1 MPAPLAKG
9 IIITLT
15 LLTTLGAALMAN
27 PQVRAWVE
35 EQRHKIAEALRSLG
49 DELDP
54 QSRRQAEAFAFEGR
68 IPGQRPEAAR
78 RESEAARDAVAKA
91 TGRDGVDLDETSRR
105 STKIG
110 RTTLGEA
117 DEAERRRLGRE
128 YLARRNQEMID
139 AKEKSRMRKSAASLS
154 TSGNLESTSTDKNAS
169 RAFVENSAIAQQSA
183 PPLGSFDRLVD
194 IDGSLKADCTAKEDM
209 ESTLEL
215 PSPPTDEPKSFG
227 KRKVAIAEIIE
238 PEQEESR
245 STPISAFEV
254 GSRWANPFGDEFE
267 VEASGYATPKPK
279 APAVPP
285 KISFAEDPETSVP
298 GLHPESE
305 LEQSEPASVER
316 SYGEEAMSESWTE
329 DEQLARALS
338 LSMADEES
346 RRNERMAKQDS
357 EDPDITA
364 AIAASLADG
373 SVHNQEHVQRKV
385 DAAMQR
391 SQSIMEAAMQQSQ
404 NKVEASMRKSQNKVE
419 IAMQKKDR
427 KLAAAQA
434 KIMAKTSNLPQP
446 EMTQRVE
453 QLIDISSDPPISV
466 PHQSSSSLSPRTPK
480 MGSPTRTP
488 SDDSDSLYGLS
499 PTYTARRATHH
510 GSTQPETRQDDIHS
524 LFAKV
529 RAGPDAL
536 DPRAVWSPITP
547 QTTAQLNQQY
557 DPVHEAASL
566 NSSASFEPHFSSHAA
581 ASTTTVGSGDD
592 SYASLPSLINVSDEP
607 QRERQSLFHASNQH
621 SIRNHI
627 DSVYT
632 HQLGSGMP
640 SSQQQTQ
647 HEEISS
653 KLALHAATLS
663 LDQNNHYHSTYQ
675 SQPQSPPQHSQY
687 FARYQSQL
695 QDERSSPSAH
705 ADGNP
710 RPRSLDLNGKHIASE
725 NGGDGTRTP
734 TTATLSPEFER
745 ESIGFSTDSE
755 DEFASAKGSVAHL
768 PGAFGATSTSARRAS
783 TVSFVTDPAA
793 SNDLEDNGS
802 LVGHSD
808 AETSSLVDVDESP
821 NGQQHGSEAGSD
833 QRMEGVY
840 SGEETDDDWSSGV
853 KTPGSE
859 WTDVGSQV
867 SEEELGGQD
876 SSRLIR
882 S

>member
-35 EQRHKIAEALRSLG
+35 EQRRKIAEALRSLG

-105 STKIG
+105 LTKID
-110 RTTLGEA
+110 RTKLGEA

-128 YLARRNQEMID
+128 YLARRNQEMME
-139 AKEKSRMRKSAASLS
+139 AKEKSKMKKSAASLS
-154 TSGNLESTSTDKNAS
+154 PSGNLGSTSTDKNAS
-169 RAFVENSAIAQQSA
+169 RAFVENSAMIQQSA

-194 IDGSLKADCTAKEDM
+194 LDGSLKAKFTAKEDV

-227 KRKVAIAEIIE
+227 KRKIAIAETIE
-238 PEQEESR
+238 PVQEESR
-245 STPISAFEV
+245 STPVSTFEA

-267 VEASGYATPKPK
+267 VEASGYATPKPR
-279 APAVPP
+279 APALPP
-285 KISFAEDPETSVP
+285 KISLAEDPETSVP
-298 GLHPESE
+298 ELHPESE
-305 LEQSEPASVER
+305 LDQPESASVER
-316 SYGEEAMSESWTE
+316 SYGEEALSESWTE

-338 LSMADEES
+338 LSMADEEK
-346 RRNERMAKQDS
+346 RRKEKIAQQDS
-357 EDPDITA
+357 EDPDIAA

-373 SVHNQEHVQRKV
+373 SVHIQEHVQQKV
-385 DAAMQR
+385 G
-391 SQSIMEAAMQQSQ
+391 SAMQQSQ
-404 NKVEASMRKSQNKVE
+404 NKVEASMRKSQDKLE
-419 IAMQKKDR
+419 AAMQKKDR

-434 KIMAKTSNLPQP
+434 KIMKKTSDLPQP
-446 EMTQRVE
+446 EMTQRFE

-466 PHQSSSSLSPRTPK
+466 PHQNGSSPTPRTPK
-480 MGSPTRTP
+480 MGSSMRTP
-488 SDDSDSLYGLS
+488 SDDSDSMYGLS
-499 PTYTARRATHH
+499 PEYRARQATRF
-510 GSTQPETRQDDIHS
+510 GSAQQETRQDDTHNLSAESI
-524 LFAKV
+524 
-529 RAGPDAL
+529 AGQDA
-536 DPRAVWSPITP
+536 PSPSPFVWSPITP

-566 NSSASFEPHFSSHAA
+566 NSSASFEPPVSPHAA
-581 ASTTTVGSGDD
+581 ASSTTAGQGQDFYT
-592 SYASLPSLINVSDEP
+592 SLPSLIDVSDEP
-607 QRERQSLFHASNQH
+607 QREHPSLFHASNQH

-632 HQLGSGMP
+632 HQLHQLGSGMP

-647 HEEISS
+647 HAEISS

-663 LDQNNHYHSTYQ
+663 LDRNNLYHSTYQ

-687 FARYQSQL
+687 FARFQSQV
-695 QDERSSPSAH
+695 QDERASASAY

-710 RPRSLDLNGKHIASE
+710 RPRSLDFDGKHIPSE

-734 TTATLSPEFER
+734 TTATLSPDCER
-745 ESIGFSTDSE
+745 ESIGFSTGSE

-768 PGAFGATSTSARRAS
+768 PGASGEVSTSARRSS
-783 TVSFVTDPAA
+783 TASFVTDPAA
-793 SNDLEDNGS
+793 RSDPEDNGS

-821 NGQQHGSEAGSD
+821 IGQQHGSEAGSD
-833 QRMEGVY
+833 HHMEGVY
-840 SGEETDDDWSSGV
+840 SGEDSDDDWSSGV

-867 SEEELGGQD
+867 SEEEVGGQD

>member
-1 MPAPLAKG
+1 
-9 IIITLT
+9 
-15 LLTTLGAALMAN
+15 MAN

-105 STKIG
+105 LTKIG

-128 YLARRNQEMID
+128 YLARRNQEMIE
-139 AKEKSRMRKSAASLS
+139 AKEKSKMKKSAASLS

-169 RAFVENSAIAQQSA
+169 RAFIENSAMTQQSA

-194 IDGSLKADCTAKEDM
+194 LDGSLKADFNAKEDM

-227 KRKVAIAEIIE
+227 KRKIAIAETIE
-238 PEQEESR
+238 PESEGTR
-245 STPISAFEV
+245 STPVSAFEA

-267 VEASGYATPKPK
+267 VEASGYATPKPR

-285 KISFAEDPETSVP
+285 KISFAEDPEISVP
-298 GLHPESE
+298 ESHPESE
-305 LEQSEPASVER
+305 LKQPEPASVEG
-316 SYGEEAMSESWTE
+316 SNGEEAMSESWTE

-338 LSMADEES
+338 LSMADEE
-346 RRNERMAKQDS
+346 RRRKERIAQQDS
-357 EDPDITA
+357 EDPDIAA

-373 SVHNQEHVQRKV
+373 SVHIQDHVQQKV
-385 DAAMQR
+385 YAAMQK
-391 SQSIMEAAMQQSQ
+391 SQ
-404 NKVEASMRKSQNKVE
+404 NKVKVSVRKSQNKLE
-419 IAMQKKDR
+419 AAMQKKDR

-434 KIMAKTSNLPQP
+434 KIMEKTSDLPQP
-446 EMTQRVE
+446 EMTQCVE

-466 PHQSSSSLSPRTPK
+466 LHQGSSSLSPHTPK
-480 MGSPTRTP
+480 MGSPARTL
-488 SDDSDSLYGLS
+488 SDDADSMYGLS
-499 PTYTARRATHH
+499 PEYRARQATQI
-510 GSTQPETRQDDIHS
+510 GSTQQETRQDDTHNLPAES
-524 LFAKV
+524 
-529 RAGPDAL
+529 RAGQDA
-536 DPRAVWSPITP
+536 PYPSPFVWSPITP

-566 NSSASFEPHFSSHAA
+566 NSSASFEPQVSSHAT
-581 ASTTTVGSGDD
+581 ASSTTVGQGEN
-592 SYASLPSLINVSDEP
+592 SYTSLPSLIDVSGEP
-607 QRERQSLFHASNQH
+607 LREHRFLFHASNQH
-621 SIRNHI
+621 SIRNHV

-632 HQLGSGMP
+632 QQLHQLGSGMP

-647 HEEISS
+647 HDEISS

-663 LDQNNHYHSTYQ
+663 LNQNNVYHSTYQ

-687 FARYQSQL
+687 FARFQSQI
-695 QDERSSPSAH
+695 QDERSSPNAH

-710 RPRSLDLNGKHIASE
+710 RPQSLDLNGKHISSG
-725 NGGDGTRTP
+725 NGGDGARTP

-745 ESIGFSTDSE
+745 ESIGFSADSE

-768 PGAFGATSTSARRAS
+768 PGASGPASTSARRTS
-783 TVSFVTDPAA
+783 TASFVTDPATR
-793 SNDLEDNGS
+793 NDLEDNES

-821 NGQQHGSEAGSD
+821 KEQQHGGEAGSY
-833 QRMEGVY
+833 QHMEGVY
-840 SGEETDDDWSSGV
+840 SGEDSDDDWSSGV

-867 SEEELGGQD
+867 SEEEVGGQD